1 MLNWQ
6 IKLDNQLYDS
16 KDRKILMNI
25 LIIKK
30 FKEEIL

>member
-6 IKLDNQLYDS
+6 IKLGNQLYDL
-16 KDRKILMNI
+16 KDQKILMNI
-25 LIIKK
+25 PIIKK